1 MYLRGGPVKKIK
13 VLVIAASLRI
23 GGAEKVARD
32 IALYADP
39 EKYEFHYVVFGEEIG
54 AYEHQL
60 QEKGCTI
67 FHLAEPSDSYPQFL
81 KELRKLM
88 KTQRYDIVHAHNMFN
103 CGFSMLV
110 AKISGVTI
118 RITHSHS
125 ALVNGGGLMKT
136 AYEKLMRFLILTCS
150 TDLVG
155 CGEKAGRRLF
165 GEKAWAKRGNL
176 ILNGIDVAAFSYD
189 EQKRAAIRESLGLA
203 GRFVLGHAGHLA
215 EVKNQSFLLD
225 LMPEVQKRRPDAA
238 LLLLGEGEDRPMLEQ
253 KIQDMGLKNHVI
265 MAGNVTNVADYL
277 SAMDVFVFP
286 SLYEGLPLSI
296 LEVQANGLP
305 CVISTGV
312 PEDVFLTDLLKPR
325 ALSDPKKNWVEAILS
340 ARRGETENY
349 NRLLRNS
356 DYAVEQSM
364 GKIYRIYDK
373 GNLK

>member
-1 MYLRGGPVKKIK
+1 MDKKKI
-13 VLVIAASLRI
+13 LIIAASLRI

-39 EKYEFHYVVFGEEIG
+39 AKYEFHYVVFGNPIG
-54 AYEHQL
+54 DYEAPL
-60 QEKGCTI
+60 VEAGCKI
-67 FHLAEPSDSYPQFL
+67 FHLAEPSDSY
-81 KELRKLM
+81 LRYIRDLMALM
-88 KTQRYDIVHAHNMFN
+88 KKHRYHAVHAHTMFS
-103 CGFSMLV
+103 CGWAML
-110 AKISGVTI
+110 AARLSGVPV
-118 RITHSHS
+118 RVTHAHS
-125 ALVNGGGLMKT
+125 ALVNGSSLVKT
-136 AYEKLMRFLILTCS
+136 VYETLMRFLILSFS
-150 TDLVG
+150 TDLIG
-155 CGEKAGRRLF
+155 CGIQAGQRLY
-165 GEKAWAKRGNL
+165 GEKAWKKRGNL
-176 ILNGIDVAAFSYD
+176 IPNGIDVEGFAYNTK
-189 EQKRAAIRESLGLA
+189 KRAVIRGRLGL
-203 GRFVLGHAGHLA
+203 GDRFVLGHAGHLA

-225 LMPEVQKRRPDAA
+225 LMPDVLMQKPDAT
-238 LLLLGEGEDRPMLEQ
+238 LLLLGEGNDRPMLER
-253 KIQDMGLKNHVI
+253 KIRDMGLEKHVI
-265 MAGNVTNVADYL
+265 MTGNVTNVADYL

>member
-1 MYLRGGPVKKIK
+1 MKKTK

-32 IALYADP
+32 VALYAP
-39 EKYEFHYVVFGEEIG
+39 SGQYELHYLVFGDEIG

-81 KELRKLM
+81 KALRKLM
-88 KTQRYDIVHAHNMFN
+88 KTHRYDIVHAHNMFN
-103 CGFSMLV
+103 CGWTMLL
-110 AKISGVTI
+110 AACAGVPV
-118 RITHSHS
+118 RIAHSHS
-125 ALVNGGGLMKT
+125 ALDDGNSVVKQV
-136 AYEKLMRFLILTCS
+136 YEAVMCFLILTCS

-176 ILNGIDVAAFSYD
+176 ILNGIDVAAFAYD
-189 EQKRAAIRESLGLA
+189 EQKRAATREALGLA
-203 GRFVLGHAGHLA
+203 ERFVLGHAGHLA
-215 EVKNQSFLLD
+215 AVKNQSFLLE
-225 LMPEVQKRRPDAA
+225 LMPEVLKHKPDAM

-253 KIQDMGLKNHVI
+253 KIRDMGLEHHVI
-265 MAGNVTNVADYL
+265 MTGNVTNVADYL

-286 SLYEGLPLSI
+286 SLFEGLPLSI

-312 PEDVFLTDLLKPR
+312 PKDVFLTDLLKPL
-325 ALSDPKKNWVEAILS
+325 ALSDPKKNWVETILS
-340 ARRGETENY
+340 ARRGDTESY

-356 DYAVEQSM
+356 DYAVEQAM